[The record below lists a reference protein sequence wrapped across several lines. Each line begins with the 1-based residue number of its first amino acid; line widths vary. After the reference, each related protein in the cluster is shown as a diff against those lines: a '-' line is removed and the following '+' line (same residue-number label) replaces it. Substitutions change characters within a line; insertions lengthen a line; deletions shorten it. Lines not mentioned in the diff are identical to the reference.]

1 MTTNPAG
8 ISKNSR
14 YKQGVFVPKNPEK
27 YFGKAGEAIVYRS
40 SWEQR
45 AMKWFD
51 ENQSVIA
58 WNSEGVTVN
67 YYSEL
72 DSKMHRYF
80 VDFIAKMK
88 LKDGSEKTYA
98 IEVKPEAQC
107 KPPTTKNK
115 KRLLIETIE
124 YVKNQ
129 AKWKAA
135 KAFFEAKGVQ
145 FIVITEFDLGI
156 SSRK

>member
-1 MTTNPAG
+1 MANPAG

-27 YFGKAGEAIVYRS
+27 YFGKAGDAIIYRS

-45 AMKWFD
+45 TMKWFD

-58 WNSEGVTVN
+58 WNSEGVTVP
-67 YYSEL
+67 YYFEL

-88 LKDGSEKTYA
+88 LKDGTEKTYA

-107 KPPTTKNK
+107 SPPTTKNK
-115 KRLLIETIE
+115 KRLLTETIE
-124 YVKNQ
+124 YMKNQ

-135 KAFFEAKGVQ
+135 KAFFESKGVQ
-145 FIVITEFDLGI
+145 FIVITEKDLGI
-156 SSRK
+156 SKR

>member
-1 MTTNPAG
+1 M
-8 ISKNSR
+8 SKKYPKPR
-14 YKQGVFVPKNPEK
+14 KWYPKNPEK
-27 YFGKAGEAIVYRS
+27 YVGDINNIISRS
-40 SWEQR
+40 SWETKFLNWLDNNE
-45 AMKWFD
+45 A
-51 ENQSVIA
+51 VIFY
-58 WNSEGVTVN
+58 NSEGAVVP

-115 KRLLIETIE
+115 KRLLIETVE

>member
-8 ISKNSR
+8 ISKSSR

-27 YFGKAGEAIVYRS
+27 YFGKKGEAIVYRS
-40 SWEQR
+40 SWEKR
-45 AMKWFD
+45 AMDWFD
-51 ENQSVIA
+51 GNQSVLA
-58 WNSEGVTVN
+58 WNSEGVVVP

-80 VDFIAKMK
+80 VDFIAKMR
-88 LKDGSEKTYA
+88 LRDGTEKTYA

-107 KPPTTKNK
+107 SPPKTKNK
-115 KRLLIETIE
+115 KRLLLETIE
-124 YVKNQ
+124 YMKNQ

-135 KAFFEAKGVQ
+135 KEFFEAKGVS

-156 SSRK
+156 SKK